1 MSAWSLVSLS
11 GPTLKTRCSVLKIR
25 VSAAVA
31 ESRSINTRN
40 GSMTLVS
47 QPASVA
53 LPNGEVRNI
62 RVPLRNGR
70 APYGPGE
77 YSVADSSYGVSEYG
91 DLIITR
97 ELELA
102 PLSSGK

>member
-1 MSAWSLVSLS
+1 M
-11 GPTLKTRCSVLKIR
+11 LKIKIA
-25 VSAAVA
+25 SAVA
-31 ESRSINTRN
+31 ESRQINTRN
-40 GSMTLVS
+40 GAMTLVS
-47 QPASVA
+47 QPGSVA

-70 APYGPGE
+70 APYAPGD
-77 YSVADSSYGVSEYG
+77 YTIAPTSYGVSEYG

-102 PLSSGK
+102 PLGK